1 VHENVARC
9 GRRVC
14 LRLMQIILL
23 NRFFTPDTS
32 AASQLVSDLSR
43 HLVNCGYTVTVITSR
58 RCSDNSYSPLPA
70 REEIDGVH
78 VVRGPRLG
86 FGQGALVARA
96 LNYLAF
102 AVFARGQL
110 ARLVRP
116 GDVVVEM
123 TDPPLLSAW
132 LLSSLSA
139 TAARVHWHQDLVP
152 EVAYATGV
160 LSTRGW
166 LGRYA
171 ASRRDTRLGCAR
183 SHVVVNE
190 GMGERLLERGVA
202 PERLHVIHNW
212 ALPVLEPASDPRLD
226 GGEQRY
232 CGAELRAQFG
242 LTDEFVVAYS
252 GNFGRVH
259 EFDMLLSA
267 LSELAS
273 ERRIRFFLI
282 GQGMRYGVLRQAVRA
297 AGLENVV
304 FAPHPPVARL
314 AQVLSLADA
323 HLVSLRPEVERL
335 AMPSKLYSI
344 AALGKPIIAIVEPSG
359 EVGTLVRE
367 HRCGAVVA
375 PGDTQALVGAILAM
389 ANDAKVTS
397 DAGIN
402 ARTLY
407 EARFPRASAL
417 EQWRALIAR
426 MAATAS

>member
-1 VHENVARC
+1 
-9 GRRVC
+9 
-14 LRLMQIILL
+14 MQIILL
-23 NRFFTPDTS
+23 NRFFAPDTS

-58 RCSDNSYSPLPA
+58 RCSDDLHSLLPA

-96 LNYLAF
+96 LNYLTF

-139 TAARVHWHQDLVP
+139 TVARVHWHQDLVP
-152 EVAYATGV
+152 EVAYAFGV
-160 LSTRGW
+160 FSARGW

-171 ASRRDTRLGCAR
+171 ASRRDTSLGCAR
-183 SHVVVNE
+183 SHVVVSE

-202 PERLHVIHNW
+202 PKRLHVIPNW
-212 ALPVLEPASDPRLD
+212 ALPVSDPVSDSQSD
-226 GGEQRY
+226 GGEQR
-232 CGAELRAQFG
+232 GPGLRAQFG

-259 EFDMLLSA
+259 EFGTLLSA

-273 ERRIRFFLI
+273 EPRIRFLLI
-282 GQGMRYGVLRQAVRA
+282 GQGIRYGALRQAVRA
-297 AGLENVV
+297 AGLENVM
-304 FAPHPPVARL
+304 FAPHQAVAGL
-314 AQVLSLADA
+314 GQVLSLADA
-323 HLVSLRPEVERL
+323 HLVSLRPEVERI
-335 AMPSKLYSI
+335 AMPSKLYGI

-389 ANDAKVTS
+389 ANDAKVTA
-397 DAGIN
+397 DAGMN

-407 EARFPRASAL
+407 EARYPRASAL
-417 EQWRALIAR
+417 EHWRALIDR
-426 MAATAS
+426 MAVTPG